1 MSKPKVKGTIVP
13 INDKVIVCDMEF
25 GMEKSAGGILLHS
38 DNGKRSGIHPRWAR
52 VFAVGP
58 NQHDVKVG
66 DWILLEHGRW
76 SRSHIYET
84 DDGEELELRLA
95 DINAMLMSSED
106 KPDTGAMRVATAE
119 AGSNFNFNIPGA

>member
-1 MSKPKVKGTIVP
+1 MAAIKGTLRP
-13 INDKVIVCDMEF
+13 LGNKVLVYDMEF
-25 GMEKSAGGILLHS
+25 GMEKSSGGILLHS
-38 DNGKRSGIHPRWAR
+38 DNGKRSGIHPRWAK

-58 NQHDVKVG
+58 DQTEVKVG
-66 DWILLEHGRW
+66 EWILLEHGRW

-84 DDGEELELRLA
+84 EDGEELELRLA

>member
-1 MSKPKVKGTIVP
+1 MAAIKGTIKP
-13 INDKVIVCDMEF
+13 LGKKVLVYDMEF
-25 GMEKSAGGILLHS
+25 GMEKTSGGILLHS
-38 DNGKRSGIHPRWAR
+38 DNGKRSGIHPRWAK

-58 NQHDVKVG
+58 EQTEVKVG
-66 DWILLEHGRW
+66 EWILLEHGRW

-84 DDGEELELRLA
+84 EDGQELELRLA
-95 DINAMLMSSED
+95 DINAMLMSSEE

>member
-1 MSKPKVKGTIVP
+1 MSKPKVKGKIVP
-13 INDKVIVCDMEF
+13 LDNKVIVCDMEF
-25 GMEKSAGGILLHS
+25 GMEKTTGGILLHS

-76 SRSHIYET
+76 SRSHLYET
-84 DDGEELELRLA
+84 DTGEELELRLA
-95 DINAMLMSSED
+95 DINAMLMSSDE
-106 KPDTGAMRVATAE
+106 KPDDTMRVQTAE
-119 AGSNFNFNIPGA
+119 AGSNFNFNIPGAQ